1 MKLKQALA
9 VLLCVALLAAAMA
22 LPAGAAQACGCGEV
36 LQVFVDGFGGNALYY
51 DEGTPGQR
59 EVGVASTDGLAGA
72 ILKFLGWLALS
83 PVSHGGKSIAN
94 AAGALLNGLMG
105 HLAMDEQGRS
115 VEPITAK
122 WKIDEKKDHRKKP
135 EYKYQY
141 DWRGDPFEAA
151 AGLNDFIE
159 KLCGLTGHGKI
170 ALTGFS
176 EGSAVVLSYLKVY
189 GSSRLDTL
197 LIVNGAW
204 QGLQMVGELMNAQL
218 ELSSASVTNYI
229 ANFDDGSGA
238 LRWGMDLLHR
248 SHLLDFTAPLGR
260 GLVAAGGEALY
271 GELLSLFGQMPVI
284 WSFTPAEF
292 YQGARKALEGDA
304 KYESLLK
311 KADRYQYGVQAQAHQ
326 LLQKARRDGV
336 KIGVICGYGFAPI
349 PATPSQDYHTDTLID
364 TARASGGATVA
375 PFGETL
381 PNAGTAPGKSLYRSP
396 DGVIDAATCMYPD
409 YTWFIKG
416 CRHEAEPSKALR
428 QWLIHSE
435 KQPTVRDDPAFPQYM
450 EAQ

>member
-9 VLLCVALLAAAMA
+9 ALLCMALLAAAMA

-51 DEGTPGQR
+51 DEGTPKQR
-59 EVGVASTDGLAGA
+59 EVGIANTDGLAGA
-72 ILKFLGWLALS
+72 ILKFLGWLALA
-83 PVSHGGKSIAN
+83 PVSHDGKSIAN
-94 AAGALLNGLMG
+94 AARALLRGLMG
-105 HLAMDEQGRS
+105 HLEMDEQGRS
-115 VEPITAK
+115 VGPITAK
-122 WKIDEKKDHRKKP
+122 WKIDEKKDHKKKP

-159 KLCGLTGHGKI
+159 ALCAHTGHGKI

-176 EGSAVVLSYLKVY
+176 EGSCVAMTYLKVY
-189 GSSRLDTL
+189 GSSRLETL

-218 ELSSASVTNYI
+218 ALSSASVTNYI

-238 LRWGMDLLHR
+238 LRWGMDLVHR
-248 SHLLDFTAPLGR
+248 SRLLDFTAPLGR
-260 GLVAAGGEALY
+260 GIVAAGGETLY
-271 GELLSLFGQMPVI
+271 GELISLFGQMPVI

-292 YQGARKALEGDA
+292 YPGARKALEGDA
-304 KYESLLK
+304 KYEALLK
-311 KADRYQYGVQAQAHQ
+311 KTDRYQAEVQAQAHQ

-336 KIGVICGYGFAPI
+336 RIAVVCGYGFAPI
-349 PATPSQDYHTDTLID
+349 PATPSQNYHTDTLID

-375 PFGETL
+375 PLGSML
-381 PNAGTAPGKSLYRSP
+381 PDTGAAKSIYRSP
-396 DGVIDAATCMYPD
+396 DGVIDAATCMYPG

-416 CRHEAEPSKALR
+416 CRHEAGPSKALR

-435 KQPTVRDDPAFPQYM
+435 KQPTVQDDPAFPQYM